1 MNPHRVTAALASD
14 PSPVVPLTLR
24 VGIRPPAPKIRST
37 AMLLLNE
44 ELARSR
50 AQELQAE
57 ADRARL
63 VRRVLAAR
71 KWQRR
76 AEQAARMARLTA
88 SQL

>member
-1 MNPHRVTAALASD
+1 
-14 PSPVVPLTLR
+14 
-24 VGIRPPAPKIRST
+24 
-37 AMLLLNE
+37 MLLLNE